1 MFNKIL
7 IANRGEIACRVIRT
21 AKKMGIATVAVYSD
35 ADAQAQ
41 HVQQANEAIY
51 IGESPAAQSYLQIE
65 RIIQAAL
72 DTGAEAI
79 HPGYGFLSENDQ
91 FANACQK
98 NNIVFIG
105 PPVDAILAMGLKAT
119 SKSLMEKAG
128 VPLTPGYH
136 GTNQDPDFLKQ
147 QADTIGYPVLIK
159 ASAGGGG
166 KGMRLVDRGE
176 DFLSHLASC
185 KSEARSSFGNDD
197 VLVERYVVQPRHIEV
212 QDCGTRRHGVF
223 HGNEYSPA
231 S

>member
-1 MFNKIL
+1 MKKIL
-7 IANRGEIACRVIRT
+7 VANRGEIALRVMKT
-21 AKKMGIATVAVYSD
+21 AREMGIKTVAVYSE
-35 ADAQAQ
+35 ADRHSP
-41 HVQQANEAIY
+41 HVRYADEAILL
-51 IGESPAAQSYLQIE
+51 GPPPSSESYLLGDVIIE
-65 RIIQAAL
+65 KAKAL
-72 DTGAEAI
+72 NVDAI

-147 QADTIGYPVLIK
+147 QADAIGYPVLIK

-166 KGMRLVDRGE
+166 D
-176 DFLSHLASC
+176 A
-185 KSEARSSFGNDD
+185 FGNN
-197 VLVERYVVQPRHIEV
+197 
-212 QDCGTRRHGVF
+212 RRGRQRR
-223 HGNEYSPA
+223 
-231 S
+231 